1 MTSIDD
7 YIFDQHLQNV
17 DICFSTQTVS
27 VLRPSRRARVP
38 VVGTIV
44 IGLVTKLNKLQAS
57 LSINAVEGI
66 PLPLGQ
72 EFLGVIRSQDV
83 RQVEKD
89 KVKIWTCFRPGD
101 IVRAEVVSSLLPSLR
116 ALEDVVG
123 DMISWLISVSDPTPS
138 ILTDLTPHRIDW
150 ISSGYVSKWVGCGF
164 CWTCTDWESHEGL
177 ELGRNGGWGDGREWT
192 AQGGWPALAL
202 SLSCLA
208 THPSSSIRFMVIVS
222 WAWWRVNVVKIWSR
236 WLDVTSYGVCELFS
250 SDRNPVLILSWIS
263 ICSSN
268 DAREPEEQISSS
280 LYHQDAKI
288 SISNE
293 RHSDL
298 KL

>member
-123 DMISWLISVSDPTPS
+123 DMIS
-138 ILTDLTPHRIDW
+138 
-150 ISSGYVSKWVGCGF
+150 
-164 CWTCTDWESHEGL
+164 
-177 ELGRNGGWGDGREWT
+177 
-192 AQGGWPALAL
+192 
-202 SLSCLA
+202 
-208 THPSSSIRFMVIVS
+208 
-222 WAWWRVNVVKIWSR
+222 
-236 WLDVTSYGVCELFS
+236 
-250 SDRNPVLILSWIS
+250 
-263 ICSSN
+263 
-268 DAREPEEQISSS
+268 
-280 LYHQDAKI
+280 
-288 SISNE
+288 
-293 RHSDL
+293 
-298 KL
+298 